1 MQKPHMPQRMQKLRR
16 QSAERNSVKHKH
28 KQQPQR
34 QTQPPQQRQVWS
46 EQCTMHSPDHHPH
59 HQHHQ
64 PQRHQPQHHQPQH
77 HQPQHHQLRF
87 QTFRKC
93 LPFQSTPLHLAHPA
107 VHHQSTCSSKQQQ
120 STPLHLVQS
129 TCSSKQQQPCPAA
142 ARRSC
147 SGFKQQQQQQQ
158 QAATMSCRAPRSSS
172 HSRAPRSSR
181 PRSGRQWHRGI
192 SATREGPGAP
202 PTVTPISMKRTLSGD
217 R

>member
-64 PQRHQPQHHQPQH
+64 PQRHQPQH

-172 HSRAPRSSR
+172 HSRAPRSSS

-192 SATREGPGAP
+192 SATREGPSAP
-202 PTVTPISMKRTLSGD
+202 PTVTRISMKRTLSGD